1 MIAELRN
8 ISKVY
13 EKPGSGIHQRV
24 LDDISIQISET
35 DTLAIIGPSGS
46 GKSTLL
52 NILGTLDRPS
62 SGTLLLQDQLIDP
75 DDSSALADIRNK
87 YIGFVF
93 QLHHLLPQLTLM
105 ENILLP
111 TLPLKTGKDK
121 QSAAARALHL
131 IERVGL
137 QNHLH
142 HRPSQLSVGECQRA
156 AVVRAL
162 VNQPKL
168 LLADEPTGSLDAENA
183 EQLARLL
190 LDLRKE
196 QNFSIVVV
204 THSPDL
210 ASKMNKVY
218 RLSSGNLLTA

>member
-1 MIAELRN
+1 MIAELLN

-13 EKPGSGIHQRV
+13 EKPGSGIQQRV
-24 LDDISIQISET
+24 LDDISLQITES

-46 GKSTLL
+46 GKSTFL

-62 SGTLLLQDQLIDP
+62 SGTLLLQGQLINP
-75 DDSSALADIRNK
+75 DDSPSLAYIRNK
-87 YIGFVF
+87 CVGFVF
-93 QLHHLLPQLTLM
+93 QLHHLLPQLSLL

-111 TLPLKTGKDK
+111 TLPIKSLKEK
-121 QSAAARALHL
+121 QLAAERAVRL

-137 QNHLH
+137 QSHLLH
-142 HRPSQLSVGECQRA
+142 NPSQLSVGECQRA

-183 EQLARLL
+183 EQLASLL

-196 QNFSIVVV
+196 QNFAIVAV
-204 THSPDL
+204 THSLEL
-210 ASKMNKVY
+210 ASKMDKVY
-218 RLSSGNLLTA
+218 KLSSGKLLTT